1 MAHALL
7 LVLMGAL
14 LADELGLGH
23 SVSEVGNAK
32 PVASARAS
40 TATPFQVA
48 PLVFGNPLGLVPFQ
62 PFVLNQE
69 PPGTSSTGDQIGQLQ
84 NKRTGVTCTMRI
96 IKVPPTFDRGI
107 LAPTSAPDIDPIVR
121 NSLSPCVE

>member
-7 LVLMGAL
+7 LVLVGAMS
-14 LADELGLGH
+14 AHELGLGQ
-23 SVSEVGNAK
+23 SVSEVGKAK
-32 PVASARAS
+32 PVASAQAS

-48 PLVFGNPLGLVPFQ
+48 PLVLGNTLGVVPFQ

-84 NKRTGVTCTMRI
+84 NRRTGVTCTMRI
-96 IKVPPTFDRGI
+96 IKVQPTLDRGI
-107 LAPTSAPDIDPIVR
+107 LAPTSAPHIDPIVR